1 MPSYVHALIACAVA
15 TSCARTPDAAGE
27 IAAAPEQFPVG
38 VPRVGEVV
46 LQRSYVA
53 DVRAGRHAEVRARFK
68 GVIEAVPVDE
78 GDAVRAGQ
86 VLFAIDARV
95 REQDVA
101 VARAAVVGAKAE
113 LTAAELELDNTRLLA
128 DKHIVSAAELARV
141 KARVELRKAK
151 VEEAKAN
158 VGRAT
163 VELDRAQ
170 IRAPFDGI
178 VNRIEHKAGSAIEE
192 NALLTTV
199 SDAREVVAYF
209 AISEREY
216 LDYANT
222 EDQEPV
228 VRLALADN
236 SMFDH
241 EGVIDAVGSEIDAA
255 TGTLSYRARFP
266 NPQGTLK
273 HGSSGKVVLETRLPG
288 AVLIPQRS
296 TFEIQG
302 NVYAYVLE
310 GEDVV
315 RARKLDVQGRSGDAF
330 VIGTSI
336 APSERF
342 VVEGIQ
348 RLKDGARIVPAASVT
363 TPPPPAAPRQG

>member
-1 MPSYVHALIACAVA
+1 VLD
-15 TSCARTPDAAGE
+15 RT
-27 IAAAPEQFPVG
+27 
-38 VPRVGEVV
+38 
-46 LQRSYVA
+46 YVA
-53 DVRAGRHAEVRARFK
+53 DVRAARHAEVRARFK

-86 VLFAIDARV
+86 VLFAINARA
-95 REQDVA
+95 RKQDVA
-101 VARAAVVGAKAE
+101 VARAAVMGAKAE
-113 LTAAELELDNTRLLA
+113 LKAAELELENTQLLA

-141 KARVELRKAK
+141 KARVDLRKAK

-158 VGRAT
+158 LGRAT

-192 NALLTTV
+192 DALLTTV

-222 EDQEPV
+222 DDQQPV
-228 VRLALADN
+228 VRLSLADG

-315 RARKLDVQGRSGDAF
+315 RARKLDVKGRSGDAF

-336 APSERF
+336 KPTERF

-348 RLKDGARIVPAASVT
+348 RLKDGARIIPTASVT
-363 TPPPPAAPRQG
+363 TAKPAAPRQG